1 MADEPQIEETTTIE
15 DSEPQEV
22 TEEQPEESAK
32 PFEGEYDPERARR
45 TIDKLRDEVRDL
57 KQKKDA
63 PQPDPE
69 AGKLAVE
76 NLQLKVALETGLTA
90 KQAARL
96 RGATREEM
104 LEDAHDLFEA
114 FAPRKEEPKSQQ
126 PRPRLKGGSQ
136 PETEPETSA
145 KDISASLRV

>member
-1 MADEPQIEETTTIE
+1 MADEPQIEETTTNE
-15 DSEPQEV
+15 DSAPQEV
-22 TEEQPEESAK
+22 TEEQPEEDAK
-32 PFEGEYDPERARR
+32 PFEGEFDPERARR
-45 TIDKLRDEVRDL
+45 TIDTLRSEVRDL

-63 PQPDPE
+63 PQVDPE

-76 NLQLKVALETGLTA
+76 NLQLKVALETGLTV

-104 LEDAHDLFEA
+104 LEDAHELFEA

-136 PETEPETSA
+136 PETEPELSE
-145 KDISASLRV
+145 KDIASKLRV